1 MSIRWNKKIWSG
13 VRKEVRKQIV
23 KETEA
28 VRTEATRLILETSKT
43 GKIYIRNSVSH
54 QASNKVGGTS
64 QFGGGEPFASD
75 TGLALSLIQTR
86 YEDDYFTGIVNAG
99 AEYAA
104 ALEFGT
110 EKMEP
115 RPTMRPALE
124 NRRKN
129 INVNIGNAVKRG
141 IRKSA

>member
-1 MSIRWNKKIWSG
+1 MSIRWNKKIWSS

-28 VRTEATRLILETSKT
+28 VSTEATRLVLETSKT
-43 GKIYIRNSVSH
+43 GNLYHRNTITH
-54 QASNKVGGTS
+54 QASAP
-64 QFGGGEPFASD
+64 GEPFASD
-75 TGLALSLIQTR
+75 TGNALNLIQTR

-141 IRKSA
+141 IRKGS

>member
-1 MSIRWNKKIWSG
+1 MAVKFNRKIWSS

-28 VRTEATRLILETSKT
+28 VSTEATRLVLETSKT
-43 GKIYIRNSVSH
+43 GNLYHRNTITH
-54 QASNKVGGTS
+54 QASAP
-64 QFGGGEPFASD
+64 GEPFASD
-75 TGLALSLIQTR
+75 TGNALNLIQTR

-141 IRKSA
+141 IRKGS